1 MERERAA
8 EQVVL
13 AVGGHPDDIEFMMA
27 GTLLLLKEAG
37 APIHMWSMT
46 DGSLGSI
53 STDRVRTAAMRLDEA
68 CASARIAGA
77 AFHGPIARDM
87 ELVCSVELVSRA
99 AAVIRRASPRIL
111 LLPAPED
118 YHPDHRN
125 ASSVAL
131 SAVLA
136 ARLPA
141 YQSRPPVPPLEAG
154 VAIYHALPF
163 GLRDPMGK
171 VVEAG
176 QYVDVTGELDHK
188 TRMLDAHESQR
199 DWLLASQG
207 VDCLGVMEEM
217 CRELGRAS
225 GAFEYAEGWR
235 RRLYV
240 GFSAE
245 EGDPLSELLGPLCL
259 TAPMADT

>member
-46 DGSLGSI
+46 DGSLGST

-99 AAVIRRASPRIL
+99 VAVIRRANPRIL

-125 ASSVAL
+125 ASSVAV
-131 SAVLA
+131 SAAFA

-141 YQSRPPVPPLEAG
+141 YESRPPVPPVETDI
-154 VAIYHALPF
+154 AIYHALPF
-163 GLRDPMGK
+163 GLRDSMGK
-171 VVEAG
+171 IVEAG
-176 QYVDVTGELDHK
+176 QYVDITGELDHK
-188 TRMLDAHESQR
+188 IQMLAAHVSQR
-199 DWLLASQG
+199 DWLLASQDL
-207 VDCLGVMEEM
+207 DCLGVMEEM
-217 CRELGRAS
+217 CRQVGRAS

-235 RRLYV
+235 RRLQV
-240 GFSAE
+240 GFSAGD
-245 EGDPLSELLGPLCL
+245 GDPLSELLGPLCKTQVL
-259 TAPMADT
+259 G